1 MKPKIGIYS
10 GTFDPVHVGH
20 VQFALQAI
28 EDLELQKVVFLP
40 EANPREKIN
49 VTDIRQRIEMLKIAT
64 SLQKN
69 IEIEDLNCDK
79 FSVSETMPLLQ
90 QKYPDYE
97 LVFLLGSDV
106 VKTFV
111 YRWQGLQDFLANLDL
126 AIALRK
132 QDKQSEIEQ
141 IIKDLN
147 MPCTYNFIQNL
158 HSQLASTK
166 IRRGQH
172 YITDIDPGVADYIVD
187 NSLYEAGDI
196 STE

>member
-1 MKPKIGIYS
+1 MRPKIGIYS

-28 EDLELQKVVFLP
+28 EDLGLQKVVFLP

-111 YRWQGLQDFLANLDL
+111 YRWQGLQDFLANFDL

-141 IIKDLN
+141 IIKDLK
-147 MPCTYNFIQNL
+147 MPCNFNFIQNQ

-187 NSLYEAGDI
+187 SSLYEAGDI